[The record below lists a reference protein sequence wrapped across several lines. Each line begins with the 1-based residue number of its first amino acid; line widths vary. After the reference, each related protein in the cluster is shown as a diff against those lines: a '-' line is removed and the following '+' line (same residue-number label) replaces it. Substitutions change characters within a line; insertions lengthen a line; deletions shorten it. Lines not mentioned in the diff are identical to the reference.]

1 MTKYKFLKKP
11 SEAAEFS
18 EASVHELRVLV
29 ALYESGGVIDEESF
43 IASSGT
49 SRARLTSALALWQE
63 SGVIAPLGDDE
74 PSVEVSFYGS
84 KLTEE
89 FPERV
94 TLGELEE
101 ESAADIARTIRN
113 NKLAALF
120 DECAAMMHK
129 TMLTPAEIR
138 RLSELSSQYE
148 LSEEYIATLAAHL
161 AEENMLSVGIL
172 VKRAITLV
180 GQGVG
185 STEALADYIADRE
198 REKTDLAEYRRI
210 FGIYNRSLSKKER
223 EYIEKWSREYA
234 FGTEI
239 VGMAYDITVMNTAK
253 LSFAYMDKLLADWHS
268 AGCKTLEDCE
278 RRYEEHKRE
287 LEAEA
292 EEKRAKTAAR
302 RSGTE
307 KKKPVARFGDFDPE
321 EAFRLAL
328 SRSFASDEDSSADGD
343 GKE

>member
-11 SEAAEFS
+11 SETDEFS

-29 ALYESGGVIDEESF
+29 ALYESRGELDEAAFVERT
-43 IASSGT
+43 GT

-63 SGVIAPLGDDE
+63 SGVIAERGENE
-74 PSVEVSFYGS
+74 PECETSFWGS
-84 KLTEE
+84 RITDE
-89 FPERV
+89 FPERTV
-94 TLGELEE
+94 PGELEE
-101 ESAADIARTIRN
+101 ESATDIARTIRN
-113 NKLAALF
+113 NKLASLF

-148 LSEEYIATLAAHL
+148 LTEEYIAMLAAHL
-161 AEENMLSVGIL
+161 AGENMLSVGIL
-172 VKRAITLV
+172 VKRAMTLV
-180 GQGVG
+180 GHGVANV
-185 STEALADYIADRE
+185 EALADYISQKEKE
-198 REKTDLAEYRRI
+198 RSEFAEYRRV
-210 FGIYNRSLSKKER
+210 FGIYNRSLTKSER

-239 VGMAYDITVMNTAK
+239 VGMAYDITVMNTSK

-268 AGCKTLEDCE
+268 AGCKTLADCE
-278 RRYEEHKRE
+278 KRYDEHHRE

-292 EEKRAKTAAR
+292 EAKRAKTDAR
-302 RSGTE
+302 RGTE
-307 KKKPVARFGDFDPE
+307 KKKPAPRFGDFDPE

-328 SRSFASDEDSSADGD
+328 SRSFASDGDSADNGD

>member
-11 SEAAEFS
+11 SEAEEFA

-29 ALYESGGVIDEESF
+29 ALYESGGALDEDGF
-43 IASSGT
+43 VARSGT

-63 SGVIAPLGDDE
+63 LGVIAPADE
-74 PSVEVSFYGS
+74 KETAEEVSFWGS
-84 KLTEE
+84 RVTEE

-129 TMLTPAEIR
+129 SMLTPAEIR

-185 STEALADYIADRE
+185 SVEALADYIADRE
-198 REKTDLAEYRRI
+198 RERGELSEYRRI

-223 EYIEKWSREYA
+223 EYIERWSTEYA

-239 VGMAYDITVMNTAK
+239 VGMAYDISVMNTAK
-253 LSFAYMDKLLADWHS
+253 LSFAYMDKLLTDWHT
-268 AGCKTLEDCE
+268 AGCKTLADCE

-287 LEAEA
+287 LDAEA
-292 EEKRAKTAAR
+292 EKKRETANAR
-302 RSGTE
+302 RGTE

-328 SRSFASDEDSSADGD
+328 SRSFAGGEDPSGDGD